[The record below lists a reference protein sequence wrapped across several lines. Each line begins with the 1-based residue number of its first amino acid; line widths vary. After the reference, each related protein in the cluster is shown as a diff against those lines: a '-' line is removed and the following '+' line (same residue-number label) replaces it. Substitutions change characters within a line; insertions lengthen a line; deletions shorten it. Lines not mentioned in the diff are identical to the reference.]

1 MSPTR
6 SSSRTARCGAQREYL
21 PESTSRWPSW
31 RPITATTSPG
41 ASPSGWSSTCAAPA
55 ASSSSAPTWARRV
68 NVSPRHLA
76 RLFRDEAGSTPGAVV
91 ERMRIQAAV
100 EQLVHTDAPLPT
112 VAARSGF
119 GSVAG
124 LHRSFVRHHGL
135 SPGEYRRRFTVRPL
149 GPGGTTD
156 RSA

>member
-1 MSPTR
+1 M
-6 SSSRTARCGAQREYL
+6 
-21 PESTSRWPSW
+21 
-31 RPITATTSPG
+31 
-41 ASPSGWSSTCAAPA
+41 
-55 ASSSSAPTWARRV
+55 PTWARRV

-112 VAARSGF
+112 VAARAGF

-149 GPGGTTD
+149 GAGQHNGSRRVIGTGTHHGGYPSRRGLSPG
-156 RSA
+156 SAAA